1 MTREQ
6 LARQQALAQFMAQRE
21 QLSAE
26 LSEAEA
32 ARLAEAAAAQAL
44 RARLAEVEGTL
55 SDEEQQR
62 LAELAA
68 AEALRERLRESDAE
82 LTALTLALEAQRRRA
97 EETLTLLAAAQAA
110 RDGMQ
115 ERLDRRLTES
125 ETNAALLSLAAEQL
139 AEAEALASE
148 DQQRLALLNQQVA
161 QLQRQV
167 AGLQELLG
175 ESRVREADANT
186 QIQTL
191 GSDLNAALA
200 RVAAEE
206 RRRADLEAAERQR
219 LEAEAEQLAQYRS
232 EFFGQLR
239 SILDGRDGVRI
250 DGDRFVF
257 SSEVLFDSGSADL
270 SEQGRAQIGNVVSI
284 MSEAAQEIPSSID
297 WILRVDG
304 HTDSIPIPPGGEYAS
319 NWELSQARALAV
331 VMYMIDELNFDPR
344 RLAATGFGEFWPVAE
359 GHTREAR
366 ALNRRIEMKLTER

>member
-1 MTREQ
+1 
-6 LARQQALAQFMAQRE
+6 MAQRE

-239 SILDGRDGVRI
+239 EILDGREGVRI